1 MGSGTQ
7 VRGFSGVL
15 RVPWFHGSG
24 FMGFNLITKSLV
36 AMHPAP
42 QTTTTHNPASAGC
55 CRRAGRAATSLGQ
68 VWRVKPGGRA
78 LRSCPGRDLQIS
90 VVSPVM
96 KIKTMQHPAPQ
107 TTHNPALAAAARSS
121 PAGPGRGGPADV

>member
-7 VRGFSGVL
+7 VRGISGVL

-78 LRSCPGRDLQIS
+78 LRSCPGKDLQIS

-96 KIKTMQHPAPQ
+96 KIKTMHPAPQ
-107 TTHNPALAAAARSS
+107 TTTTQRWLPRRAAPR
-121 PAGPGRGGPADV
+121 PGRAGGAADV